1 VVTVIGLIELFFIP
15 THTWLDLGIV
25 KFDSLQGY
33 QYTGPG
39 GIPENFFQSTT
50 AGLLRRMVSTYL
62 SPLGI
67 SYTGILVIP
76 ITFIVAVSSGRR
88 RRYAWLALALV
99 LVGMSLSLT
108 RLALFCIVLEAIV
121 LFGLRL
127 RRSGLL
133 AAGAIVMAT
142 AFGLLVYPSF
152 GPVVTFNLE
161 DARPPLGLH
170 VLQVVSNDQPTAV
183 VPPPGN
189 VTSAV
194 VNALATGDDSSIQT
208 HLDAMASGLRFVAA
222 HPLGVGLG
230 TSVTRYGT
238 ASGPN
243 ESAMFAIGAD
253 TGALG
258 LVLFLALYGGLVLV
272 GLSIVWRR
280 RDDVALCALGAVVG
294 VGGLALAPVVLTSQV
309 WGNFSVTFLFW
320 WAAGSVVAAVAAGYA
335 PPKRQDTVSEVTPLQ
350 FGAQ

>member
-1 VVTVIGLIELFFIP
+1 
-15 THTWLDLGIV
+15 
-25 KFDSLQGY
+25 
-33 QYTGPG
+33 
-39 GIPENFFQSTT
+39 
-50 AGLLRRMVSTYL
+50 
-62 SPLGI
+62 
-67 SYTGILVIP
+67 
-76 ITFIVAVSSGRR
+76 
-88 RRYAWLALALV
+88 
-99 LVGMSLSLT
+99 
-108 RLALFCIVLEAIV
+108 
-121 LFGLRL
+121 
-127 RRSGLL
+127 
-133 AAGAIVMAT
+133 
-142 AFGLLVYPSF
+142 
-152 GPVVTFNLE
+152 VTFNLE

-170 VLQVVSNDQPTAV
+170 VLQVLSNDQPTAV
-183 VPPPGN
+183 VAPPGN

-208 HLDAMASGLRFVAA
+208 HLNSMASGLRFVAA

-243 ESAMFAIGAD
+243 ESAVFAIGAD

-280 RDDVALCALGAVVG
+280 RDDVALCALAAVVG

-320 WAAGSVVAAVAAGYA
+320 WAAGSVVAAVARGFA
-335 PPKRQDTVSEVTPLQ
+335 PPNHPGAVSETAPFQL
-350 FGAQ
+350 GAQ